1 MTMLT
6 SGRAVGRGI
15 GATLLIAFIVLLV
28 FLIGLGSIV
37 GFAVDWLWFSAI
49 GYLNVFWTIIIA
61 KAEVFLAVFVPTAGI
76 LWLNGALAL
85 RFARTPW
92 MARRSDIAWRNAG
105 VVTVQDVLELA
116 RDRLPWSVVIAAAAS
131 ILAMLVGSGEI
142 HNWEIF
148 LRFLHQVP
156 YGAGD
161 PLYGRDIAFYFF
173 SLPAYLAI
181 KNWLLVTLFLSAV
194 VAGTVYW

>member
-61 KAEVFLAVFVPTAGI
+61 KAEVFLAVFVATAGI

-85 RFARTPW
+85 RLARTPW
-92 MARRSDIAWRNAG
+92 RERRADVAWRDAG
-105 VVTVQDVLELA
+105 ELTVGDVLEFL
-116 RDRLPWSVVIAAAAS
+116 RDRLPWPVAVAAGAI
-131 ILAMLVGSGEI
+131 ILAVLVGWGEV
-142 HNWEIF
+142 HNWEVF

-156 YGAGD
+156 YGMGD
-161 PLYGRDIAFYFF
+161 PLYDRDIAF
-173 SLPAYLAI
+173 
-181 KNWLLVTLFLSAV
+181 
-194 VAGTVYW
+194 